1 MTLKG
6 EIMNR
11 EIKKYKL
18 ISKMEKPVL
27 AFCLLYIV
35 VSIIRFKHFTTI
47 DFIVMLFLFLF
58 YRSIKEQKEKTERN
72 LFGLLL
78 SNNYITVSTEE
89 TLLYTKEE
97 IEEKANKGENLVFY
111 LNIEIGEVFDKKL
124 KRIILA
130 KDFLKNAPDV
140 KEIKKVKTKIS
151 FHKFDFKNQDIIN
164 KIGKKYQKLEIHIER
179 N

>member
-1 MTLKG
+1 
-6 EIMNR
+6 MNR

-18 ISKMEKPVL
+18 ISKIEKPML

-58 YRSIKEQKEKTERN
+58 YRSIIEQKEKTERN

-97 IEEKANKGENLVFY
+97 IEEKASKGENLVFY

-179 N
+179 T

>member
-1 MTLKG
+1 
-6 EIMNR
+6 MNKT
-11 EIKKYKL
+11 IKKYKL
-18 ISKMEKPVL
+18 ISKMEKPML

-47 DFIVMLFLFLF
+47 DFIIILFLFLF
-58 YRSIKEQKEKTERN
+58 YRSLIEQKEKTERN

-78 SNNYITVSTEE
+78 SNNYITVNREE
-89 TLLYTKEE
+89 TLLYTREE

-111 LNIEIGEVFDKKL
+111 SNVEVGEVLDKKL

-130 KDFLKNAPDV
+130 KDFLKNTPDV
-140 KEIKKVKTKIS
+140 KEVKKVKTKIS
-151 FHKFDFKNQDIIN
+151 FDNFDFDNQDIIN
-164 KIGKKYQKLEIHIER
+164 KIGKKYNKTEIHIER

>member
-1 MTLKG
+1 
-6 EIMNR
+6 MNR

-18 ISKMEKPVL
+18 ISKMEKPLL

-47 DFIVMLFLFLF
+47 DFLIMLFLFLF
-58 YRSIKEQKEKTERN
+58 YRSIKEQKEKLEEN
-72 LFGLLL
+72 LFGLFLV
-78 SNNYITVSTEE
+78 NNYITVNREE
-89 TLLYTKEE
+89 TLLYTREE

-111 LNIEIGEVFDKKL
+111 SNIEVGEVLDKKL

-130 KDFLKNAPDV
+130 KDFLDNTKDV
-140 KEIKKVKTKIS
+140 KEVRKIKTKIS
-151 FHKFDFKNQDIIN
+151 FDNFDFENQDIIN

-179 N
+179 T

>member
-6 EIMNR
+6 DEMNK

-18 ISKMEKPVL
+18 ITKMEKPML
-27 AFCLLYIV
+27 AFCLLYIA
-35 VSIIRFKHFTTI
+35 VSIIRFKHFTPI
-47 DFIVMLFLFLF
+47 DFLIMLFLFLF
-58 YRSIKEQKEKTERN
+58 YRSLIEQKEKTERN

-78 SNNYITVSTEE
+78 SNNYITVGTEE
-89 TLLYTKEE
+89 TLLYTREE

-111 LNIEIGEVFDKKL
+111 SNIEVGEVLDKKL

-130 KDFLKNAPDV
+130 KDFLDNTKDV
-140 KEIKKVKTKIS
+140 KEVRKIKTKIS
-151 FHKFDFKNQDIIN
+151 FDKFDFENQDIIN

-179 N
+179 M

>member
-1 MTLKG
+1 
-6 EIMNR
+6 MNR

-18 ISKMEKPVL
+18 ISKIEKPML

-47 DFIVMLFLFLF
+47 DFIFMLFLFLF
-58 YRSIKEQKEKTERN
+58 YRTIIEQKEKTERN

-89 TLLYTKEE
+89 TLLYTRAE
-97 IEEKANKGENLVFY
+97 IEEKTSKGENLVFY
-111 LNIEIGEVFDKKL
+111 LNIEIGEVLDKKL

-130 KDFLKNAPDV
+130 KDFLKNTPDV
-140 KEIKKVKTKIS
+140 KEVKKVKTKIS
-151 FHKFDFKNQDIIN
+151 FDNFDFDNQDIIN
-164 KIGKKYQKLEIHIER
+164 KIGKKYNKTEIHIER

>member
-1 MTLKG
+1 
-6 EIMNR
+6 MNR

-58 YRSIKEQKEKTERN
+58 YRSIKEQKEKLEEN
-72 LFGLLL
+72 LFGLFLV
-78 SNNYITVSTEE
+78 NNYITVSTEE

-111 LNIEIGEVFDKKL
+111 SNIEVGEVLDKKL

-130 KDFLKNAPDV
+130 KDFLANTKDV
-140 KEIKKVKTKIS
+140 KEVRKIKTKIS
-151 FHKFDFKNQDIIN
+151 FDKFDSENQDIIN

-179 N
+179 I

>member
-1 MTLKG
+1 
-6 EIMNR
+6 MNR

-18 ISKMEKPVL
+18 ISKIEKPML

-47 DFIVMLFLFLF
+47 DFIIMLFLFLF

-89 TLLYTKEE
+89 TLLYTREG

-111 LNIEIGEVFDKKL
+111 SNIEVGEVLDKKL

-130 KDFLKNAPDV
+130 KDFLANTKDV
-140 KEIKKVKTKIS
+140 KEVRKIKTKVS
-151 FHKFDFKNQDIIN
+151 FDNFDFENQDIIN
-164 KIGKKYQKLEIHIER
+164 KIGKKYNKTEIHIER

>member
-1 MTLKG
+1 
-6 EIMNR
+6 MNR

-58 YRSIKEQKEKTERN
+58 YRSLIEQKEKLEEN
-72 LFGLLL
+72 LFGLFLV
-78 SNNYITVSTEE
+78 NNYITVSTEE
-89 TLLYTKEE
+89 TLLYTREE
-97 IEEKANKGENLVFY
+97 IKGKANKGENLVFY
-111 LNIEIGEVFDKKL
+111 SNIEVGEVLDKKL

-130 KDFLKNAPDV
+130 KDFLDNTKDV
-140 KEIKKVKTKIS
+140 KEVRKIKTKIS
-151 FHKFDFKNQDIIN
+151 FDKFDFENQDIIN

-179 N
+179 M

>member
-1 MTLKG
+1 
-6 EIMNR
+6 MNR

-18 ISKMEKPVL
+18 ISKMEKPLL
-27 AFCLLYIV
+27 AICLLYV
-35 VSIIRFKHFTTI
+35 VISIIRFKHFTPI
-47 DFIVMLFLFLF
+47 DFLIMLFLFLF
-58 YRSIKEQKEKTERN
+58 YKSIKEQKEKLEEN
-72 LFGLLL
+72 LFGLFLV
-78 SNNYITVSTEE
+78 NNYITVNREE
-89 TLLYTKEE
+89 TLLYTREE
-97 IEEKANKGENLVFY
+97 IEEKASKGENLVFY

-179 N
+179 T